1 MQGLLTAVPL
11 EEGHRKLE
19 SRWKKAYKAG
29 QQSHYLEVTGHG
41 MNEAGGRDTRVQVCL
56 VMSMAAVTS
65 WPCYHVV
72 IPASTLPKE
81 ATPDTA
87 VHVCIGWP

>member
-29 QQSHYLEVTGHG
+29 QQSRYLEVTGHG
-41 MNEAGGRDTRVQVCL
+41 MDDSGGRDSRVQVCL
-56 VMSMAAVTS
+56 VMGVPAVVGRPFRVFARS
-65 WPCYHVV
+65 SDRLQHC
-72 IPASTLPKE
+72 
-81 ATPDTA
+81 PDGLT
-87 VHVCIGWP
+87 